1 MVRGYDFVKFG
12 GYLGNICL
20 YFHRSLV
27 LDNVVPRFLTPLRK
41 IGIFGFYQTMNN
53 IWKLPANITDIFI
66 SSLYFILDLKPKLT
80 SLLLRVFVSPFY
92 LILPF
97 VEAGGTTYVRPDGL
111 SDVSLK
117 VKRLFFVSF
126 FTGLV
131 FTGVLTPIISAF
143 TGTLLPSNSAF
154 SYLEDKYNIIL
165 YIVVCPAYIALG
177 SIIVYCTVEFQ
188 KIPLIKNLINEP
200 RPKFLHGKTGH
211 VIWIALSFLLAII
224 VSANYQHDVFSLN
237 NSFTNKDDIYWFFT
251 EDRGRIYFNFAGYF
265 YIYLNFLLL
274 LITIITVIFY
284 CSSAFSLI
292 YLSSKIKDGLFGG
305 FDEARKE
312 LNYFIF
318 SFLVAKYVFLVYIIN
333 VYIWNMSPLG
343 NVENVKL
350 AVLAFSVIGTV
361 LVPLPLKIFESRW
374 FNHERARYLR
384 REISDRPD
392 MSSLV
397 PAGWARVFKIF
408 PIS

>member
-265 YIYLNFLLL
+265 LYIFKFFTSANYYNYRYFLLFFRIFFNLPVKQNQRWIVRRVRRSKERAKLFHIFLSGREVRFSRLYHQCLHLEYVTTRERGERQIGGPCL
-274 LITIITVIFY
+274 LRY
-284 CSSAFSLI
+284 WDGSRSAS
-292 YLSSKIKDGLFGG
+292 
-305 FDEARKE
+305 
-312 LNYFIF
+312 
-318 SFLVAKYVFLVYIIN
+318 
-333 VYIWNMSPLG
+333 
-343 NVENVKL
+343 VENFRV
-350 AVLAFSVIGTV
+350 A
-361 LVPLPLKIFESRW
+361 LV
-374 FNHERARYLR
+374 
-384 REISDRPD
+384 
-392 MSSLV
+392 
-397 PAGWARVFKIF
+397 
-408 PIS
+408 